1 MGHVDPIQSFYENY
15 PTHVKSTIESFLSN
29 IPENN
34 SKRERFNNELSESF
48 NGLSNIYRKR
58 IISLESHFNKSK
70 KVTSGKVNKV
80 QNHSYTHS
88 ALKKRKLEGTKN
100 EKKIISINKLSCSSK
115 LETNSKLNGLYSVL
129 HKSKVEINDNNKNKT
144 LSRIYK

>member
-1 MGHVDPIQSFYENY
+1 MGYVEPIHNFYENY

-34 SKRERFNNELSESF
+34 SKREKSNIELSESF

-70 KVTSGKVNKV
+70 KVICAKVNKLH
-80 QNHSYTHS
+80 NHSYTHS
-88 ALKKRKLEGTKN
+88 ALMKRKLDGSAN
-100 EKKIISINKLSCSSK
+100 EKKSINIYKLSCSSK
-115 LETNSKLNGLYSVL
+115 LETKSKLNGLYSVL
-129 HKSKVEINDNNKNKT
+129 HKTKLK
-144 LSRIYK
+144 